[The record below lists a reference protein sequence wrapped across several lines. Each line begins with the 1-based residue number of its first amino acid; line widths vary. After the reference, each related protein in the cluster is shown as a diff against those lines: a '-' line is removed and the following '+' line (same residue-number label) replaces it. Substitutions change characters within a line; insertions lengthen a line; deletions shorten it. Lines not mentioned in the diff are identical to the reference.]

1 MELKN
6 KVTTFLVAVF
16 MFSNLAPLSAY
27 AVQEGKLTRAEK
39 KQMQVQAQRKE
50 SALEI
55 VNFAWWED
63 FEDEYLN
70 SYILRAIEHNQD
82 LKIATLRVE
91 EARQAMKMQFAAELP
106 SFSVGASPA
115 VLKLPG
121 ATNSVGSFAVP
132 IVASYELDLF
142 LKNRDK
148 TKSAKKLW
156 EASKFQEKSAYISI
170 VSAVGTCYYNIVK
183 LDKLIALQEEI
194 IKDRKTIY
202 ELMSLRN
209 KHGITST
216 ADVVRAEK
224 AYVFATSDMYELKKA
239 REIALNALAVLVG
252 DSPNNIAEYK
262 RIAYDNIKSEK
273 AIPETISSEVITSR
287 PDYLVAEK
295 MVDKSRL
302 DVRVAKK
309 EFLPTIDILGML
321 SFASTSISNM
331 GSMNWTNAVAGAG
344 GMVNLPL
351 FTGGRKITNL
361 KLASNKYQQVL
372 ENYHKTNLTAIQE
385 VNDALATL
393 KIDNEK
399 YLKNDLA
406 YKMEEKDYKYTTLRY
421 ENGTISKLDLLQR
434 KEALL
439 SIEKMVVSSRVNNQI
454 NQIGLYKSTAAAL

>member
-6 KVTTFLVAVF
+6 KIIAFLLTAF
-16 MFSNLAPLSAY
+16 IASNFAPLSAY
-27 AVQEGKLTRAEK
+27 AVQDEKLTRAEK
-39 KQMQVQAQRKE
+39 KQLQAQIERKE
-50 SALEI
+50 SALDI
-55 VNFAWWED
+55 INFTWWEG
-63 FEDEYLN
+63 FNDEYLN

-91 EARQAMKMQFAAELP
+91 EARQAMKMQFASELP
-106 SFSVGASPA
+106 SLSVGASPA

-132 IVASYELDLF
+132 VIASYELDLF

-148 TKSAKKLW
+148 TKSAKKVW

-183 LDKLIALQEEI
+183 LDKLIALQDEI

-262 RIAYDNIKSEK
+262 RISYGSMQSEK
-273 AIPETISSEVITSR
+273 VIPESISSEVIT
-287 PDYLVAEK
+287 
-295 MVDKSRL
+295 
-302 DVRVAKK
+302 
-309 EFLPTIDILGML
+309 LGQ
-321 SFASTSISNM
+321 I
-331 GSMNWTNAVAGAG
+331 
-344 GMVNLPL
+344 
-351 FTGGRKITNL
+351 I
-361 KLASNKYQQVL
+361 
-372 ENYHKTNLTAIQE
+372 
-385 VNDALATL
+385 
-393 KIDNEK
+393 
-399 YLKNDLA
+399 
-406 YKMEEKDYKYTTLRY
+406 
-421 ENGTISKLDLLQR
+421 LLQ
-434 KEALL
+434 KKW
-439 SIEKMVVSSRVNNQI
+439 SINLVLMFVLQK
-454 NQIGLYKSTAAAL
+454 KSFFQRLIFLEC

>member
-1 MELKN
+1 MKFKN
-6 KVTTFLVAVF
+6 KVAAFL
-16 MFSNLAPLSAY
+16 LSAFIISNTV
-27 AVQEGKLTRAEK
+27 APAAFALQEKKLTRAEK
-39 KQMQVQAQRKE
+39 KQLKAQVERKD
-50 SALEI
+50 SALET
-55 VNFAWWED
+55 VNFAWWEG
-63 FEDEYLN
+63 FNDEYLN

-91 EARQAMKMQFAAELP
+91 EARQAMKMQFASELP
-106 SFSVGASPA
+106 SLSIGASPA
-115 VLKLPG
+115 VLKLP
-121 ATNSVGSFAVP
+121 SERSSIGSFAVP
-132 IVASYELDLF
+132 VVASYELDLF

-202 ELMSLRN
+202 ELMVLRN
-209 KHGITST
+209 KVGITST
-216 ADVVRAEK
+216 ADVVRADK

-252 DSPNNIAEYK
+252 DSPNNTGEYK
-262 RIAYDNIKSEK
+262 RVSYDDIQVEKS
-273 AIPETISSEVITSR
+273 IPDSISSEVITSR

-302 DVRVAKK
+302 DVRIAKK
-309 EFLPTIDILGML
+309 EFLPTIDILGL
-321 SFASTSISNM
+321 LAFTSTSLPSL
-331 GSMNWTNAVAGAG
+331 GSMNWTNALAGAG
-344 GMVNLPL
+344 GMANLPL
-351 FTGGRKITNL
+351 FTGGRKTTNL

-372 ENYHKTNLTAIQE
+372 ENYQKTNLVAIQE
-385 VNDALATL
+385 VNNALATL

-399 YLKNDLA
+399 YQKNDLA
-406 YKMEEKDYKYTTLRY
+406 YKMEQKDYKYTVSRY
-421 ENGTISKLDLLQR
+421 ENGTISKLDLLQK

-439 SIEKMVVSSRVNNQI
+439 SIEKMLVSSRVDNQI

>member
-1 MELKN
+1 MKFKN
-6 KVTTFLVAVF
+6 KVAAFL
-16 MFSNLAPLSAY
+16 LSAFIISNTV
-27 AVQEGKLTRAEK
+27 APAAFALQEKKLTRAEK
-39 KQMQVQAQRKE
+39 KQLKAQVERKD
-50 SALEI
+50 SALET
-55 VNFAWWED
+55 VNFAWWEG
-63 FEDEYLN
+63 FNDEYLN

-91 EARQAMKMQFAAELP
+91 EARQAMKMQFASELP
-106 SFSVGASPA
+106 SLSIGASPA
-115 VLKLPG
+115 VLKLP
-121 ATNSVGSFAVP
+121 SERSSIGSFAVP
-132 IVASYELDLF
+132 VVASYELDLF

-183 LDKLIALQEEI
+183 LDKLISLQEEI

-202 ELMSLRN
+202 ELMALRN
-209 KHGITST
+209 KVGITST
-216 ADVVRAEK
+216 ADVVRADK

-252 DSPNNIAEYK
+252 DSPNNIGEYK
-262 RIAYDNIKSEK
+262 RVSYDDIQVEKS
-273 AIPETISSEVITSR
+273 IPDSISSEVITSR

-309 EFLPTIDILGML
+309 EFLPTIDILGL
-321 SFASTSISNM
+321 LAFTSTSLPSL
-331 GSMNWTNAVAGAG
+331 GSMNWTNALAGAG

-351 FTGGRKITNL
+351 FTGGRKTTNL

-372 ENYHKTNLTAIQE
+372 ENYQKTNLVAIQE
-385 VNDALATL
+385 VNNALATL

-399 YLKNDLA
+399 YQKNDLA
-406 YKMEEKDYKYTTLRY
+406 YKMEQKDYKYTVSRY
-421 ENGTISKLDLLQR
+421 ENGTISKLDLLQK

-439 SIEKMVVSSRVNNQI
+439 SIEKMLVSSKVDNQI

>member
-1 MELKN
+1 MKLKN
-6 KVTTFLVAVF
+6 KFTAFLLFAFVVANVA
-16 MFSNLAPLSAY
+16 APTAFAL
-27 AVQEGKLTRAEK
+27 QEKKLTRAEK
-39 KQMQVQAQRKE
+39 KALQAQIERKT
-50 SALEI
+50 SAFDT

-63 FEDEYLN
+63 FNDEYLN

-91 EARQAMKMQFAAELP
+91 EARQAMKMQFASELP
-106 SFSVGASPA
+106 SLSIGASPS
-115 VLKLPG
+115 VLKLP
-121 ATNSVGSFAVP
+121 TNRSSVGSFAIP
-132 IVASYELDLF
+132 AVASYELDLF

-148 TKSAKKLW
+148 TKSAKKVW

-202 ELMSLRN
+202 DLMALRN

-216 ADVVRAEK
+216 ADVVRADK
-224 AYVFATSDMYELKKA
+224 AYVIATSDMYELKKA

-262 RIAYDNIKSEK
+262 RVSYDDIKTEK
-273 AIPETISSEVITSR
+273 SIPDSISSEVITSR

-309 EFLPTIDILGML
+309 EFLPTIDILGL
-321 SFASTSISNM
+321 LAFTSTSLPSL
-331 GSMNWTNAVAGAG
+331 GSMNWTNALAGAG

-351 FTGGRKITNL
+351 FTGGRKVTNL
-361 KLASNKYQQVL
+361 KLATNKYQQVL
-372 ENYHKTNLTAIQE
+372 ENYQKTNLTAIQE
-385 VNDALATL
+385 VNNALATL

-406 YKMEEKDYKYTTLRY
+406 YKMEQKDFKYTLLRY

-439 SIEKMVVSSRVNNQI
+439 SIEKMLVSSRVDNQI

>member
-1 MELKN
+1 MKLKN
-6 KVTTFLVAVF
+6 KTIAFLVAVI
-16 MFSNLAPLSAY
+16 MVSNFAPLTAC
-27 AVQEGKLTRAEK
+27 AIQEKKMTRAEK
-39 KQMQVQAQRKE
+39 KQMRLQEARKE

-55 VNFAWWED
+55 INFSWWED
-63 FEDEYLN
+63 FGDEYLN
-70 SYILRAIEHNQD
+70 SYVLRAIEHNKD

-91 EARQAMKMQFAAELP
+91 EARQAMKMQFASELP
-106 SFSVGASPA
+106 SLSVGASPA

-121 ATNSVGSFAVP
+121 ERNSVGSFAVP
-132 IVASYELDLF
+132 VIASYELDLF

-148 TKSAKKLW
+148 TKSAKKVW

-170 VSAVGTCYYNIVK
+170 VSAVGTCYYNIVR

-224 AYVFATSDMYELKKA
+224 AYVFATSDMFELKKA

-262 RIAYDNIKSEK
+262 RIAYDDIKNTKS
-273 AIPETISSEVITSR
+273 IPESISSEVITSR
-287 PDYLVAEK
+287 PDYMVAEK

-309 EFLPTIDILGML
+309 EFLPTVDILGML

-331 GSMNWTNAVAGAG
+331 GSMNWTNAIAGAG
-344 GMVNLPL
+344 GMINLPL
-351 FTGGRKITNL
+351 FT
-361 KLASNKYQQVL
+361 
-372 ENYHKTNLTAIQE
+372 
-385 VNDALATL
+385 
-393 KIDNEK
+393 
-399 YLKNDLA
+399 
-406 YKMEEKDYKYTTLRY
+406 
-421 ENGTISKLDLLQR
+421 
-434 KEALL
+434 
-439 SIEKMVVSSRVNNQI
+439 
-454 NQIGLYKSTAAAL
+454 